1 LLNGAAFGIGVFHG
15 FDLFV
20 GWRTE
25 SQLRPRYFLRTR
37 RNHQPH
43 LQDSFRRTVA
53 VKPSNPLLCLSPA
66 AHSRV
71 AIGANHH
78 RVTSALPPRLRQR
91 FEQDGYLVL
100 PQFCTT
106 SEVAWLRAILVRLFD
121 EHIGREQG
129 SQFDMLGPDV
139 EITGARQPQILK
151 PAQFV
156 PELLH
161 ASYVTRTARIA
172 RQLLGP
178 DAQLSFDHS
187 ILKPAG
193 SASATPWHQ
202 DEAHQSFRFLRYPQ
216 ISCWLALQDTAL
228 ENGCMRYVPGSH
240 RGPLLPHR
248 RLNEDPRIHAIEC
261 PTRHFDE
268 ALAVAVPVAAG
279 SCILHSALTLHSA
292 LPNVSAQDRIA
303 YIVAFTGPPVPVA
316 RGATRTSMRPG
327 CTANLQR
334 RHRWL
339 LRGGF
344 VPTLAGRLLRAL
356 HASPR
361 ALWLKLQALWRASV
375 APEGRV
381 RIRIR

>member
-1 LLNGAAFGIGVFHG
+1 V
-15 FDLFV
+15 
-20 GWRTE
+20 T
-25 SQLRPRYFLRTR
+25 
-37 RNHQPH
+37 
-43 LQDSFRRTVA
+43 
-53 VKPSNPLLCLSPA
+53 PSNASLRIRPGAHPPDAARASHYRVASTLSP
-66 AHSRV
+66 
-71 AIGANHH
+71 
-78 RVTSALPPRLRQR
+78 RQRER

-100 PQFCTT
+100 PQFCAA
-106 SEVAWLRAILVRLFD
+106 SEVAWLRATLARLFQ

-129 SQFDMLGPDV
+129 NHFDMLGPDV
-139 EITGARQPQILK
+139 DTAGARQPQILK
-151 PAQFV
+151 PAQFA
-156 PELLH
+156 PELMN
-161 ASYVTRTARIA
+161 SSFVIRTSRIA

-202 DEAHQSFRFLRYPQ
+202 DEAHQSSRFLRYPQ

-240 RGPLLPHR
+240 RGALLPHR
-248 RLNEDPRIHAIEC
+248 RVNDDPRIHAIEC
-261 PTRHFDE
+261 PNRYFDE
-268 ALAVAVPVAAG
+268 SVAIATPVAAG
-279 SCILHSALTLHSA
+279 ACILHSALTLHSA
-292 LPNVSAQDRIA
+292 LPNLSTQDRMA
-303 YIVAFTGPPVPVA
+303 YIVAFTGAPVAVA
-316 RGATRTSMRPG
+316 RGATRLAMARGS
-327 CTANLQR
+327 TANVRR

-361 ALWLKLQALWRASV
+361 ALWLKLQALWRGSV
-375 APEGRV
+375 RPQS